1 MVRGCSLSDGHHH
14 VDGDSKKGFL
24 EYREKETGVEEKE
37 FTPVQEEL
45 VEALVWFKK
54 RNFTTKES
62 LKAKISTAS
71 CSAHQSVNPPG
82 CFVPKKRR
90 GCGDGFLSMKGPL
103 SNAVEEAKSTVTST
117 VDELRLPS
125 KKTQSCPDQ
134 EDAMSTTSSVDEV
147 VNTLGILVPVEKRGN
162 RKSHVKKSHYHHYVC
177 SHVDGLKLTIERQ
190 EEKKTAAGKKPVF
203 KLQRIDNEDGQ
214 GERSSE
220 KRKKIMGRVD
230 FKKLGLDPAPNF
242 SSQIKDRIDHQE
254 GRDSEIKLRIMKQV
268 FKTDM
273 NMHHDRFSMPV
284 NQIKDIKDFLKE
296 NEIEGTE
303 VKLVEMGLKDN
314 DVHQSTMRLRKCH
327 INSNISYVLAS
338 NWSDFL
344 RRNEGALKE
353 NDIVQVY
360 SFRRDGKLW
369 CVLIKIMDADD
380 VARGTA
386 ASERSTAQENN
397 NGDHGTVAGQAFHGS
412 QASEEGARMSQ
423 A

>member
-1 MVRGCSLSDGHHH
+1 MVCGCSLSDGHHH
-14 VDGDSKKGFL
+14 VDGDFKKGFL
-24 EYREKETGVEEKE
+24 ENREKETGVEEKE
-37 FTPVQEEL
+37 LTPVQGEL
-45 VEALVWFKK
+45 VEALVWFKE

-62 LKAKISTAS
+62 LKAKISTMAS

-90 GCGDGFLSMKGPL
+90 ACGDGFLSVKGPL

-117 VDELRLPS
+117 VDELRLSS

-134 EDAMSTTSSVDEV
+134 EDAMSTNSSVDGVE
-147 VNTLGILVPVEKRGN
+147 NTLGIVVPMEKRGN
-162 RKSHVKKSHYHHYVC
+162 RKSNVKKSHYHHYVC

-190 EEKKTAAGKKPVF
+190 EEKKNAAGKNPIF
-203 KLQRIDNEDGQ
+203 KLQRIENEDGQ
-214 GERSSE
+214 GERPSE
-220 KRKKIMGRVD
+220 KRKKMGRVD
-230 FKKLGLDPAPNF
+230 FNKLGLDPAPNF
-242 SSQIKDRIDHQE
+242 SSQIKDRIDHQD

-273 NMHHDRFSMPV
+273 NMHHDRFPMPV

-303 VKLVEMGLKDN
+303 VKLVEMGLKD
-314 DVHQSTMRLRKCH
+314 DDIHQSTMRLRKCH

-338 NWSDFL
+338 NWSGFL

-380 VARGTA
+380 VARSTA

-397 NGDHGTVAGQAFHGS
+397 NGDHGTVAGQAFHRS
-412 QASEEGARMSQ
+412 QASEEGARISQ

>member
-1 MVRGCSLSDGHHH
+1 MVRGCSLSDGHHL
-14 VDGDSKKGFL
+14 VDGDFKKGFL
-24 EYREKETGVEEKE
+24 ESREKETGVEEKE
-37 FTPVQEEL
+37 STPVQEEL

-54 RNFTTKES
+54 RNFTTTES
-62 LKAKISTAS
+62 SKAKISTAS
-71 CSAHQSVNPPG
+71 CSAHQSVNPPW

-90 GCGDGFLSMKGPL
+90 GCGDGFLSMKAPL

-125 KKTQSCPDQ
+125 KKTQSCPHQ

-147 VNTLGILVPVEKRGN
+147 VKTLGILVPMEKRGN
-162 RKSHVKKSHYHHYVC
+162 RKSHVKKSHYHHYVF
-177 SHVDGLKLTIERQ
+177 SNVDGLKLKIERQ
-190 EEKKTAAGKKPVF
+190 EEKKTAAGKKPIF

-214 GERSSE
+214 GERPSE
-220 KRKKIMGRVD
+220 KRKKMGRVD
-230 FKKLGLDPAPNF
+230 IEKLGLDPAPNF

-273 NMHHDRFSMPV
+273 SMHHDRFSMPV

-303 VKLVEMGLKDN
+303 VKLVEMGLKDD

-327 INSNISYVLAS
+327 INSNISCVLAS

-412 QASEEGARMSQ
+412 QASEEGARISQ

>member
-1 MVRGCSLSDGHHH
+1 MVRECSLSDGHHH
-14 VDGDSKKGFL
+14 VDGDFKKGFL
-24 EYREKETGVEEKE
+24 ESREKETGVEEKE
-37 FTPVQEEL
+37 LTPVQEEL

-54 RNFTTKES
+54 RNFTTTES
-62 LKAKISTAS
+62 SKAKISTMAS
-71 CSAHQSVNPPG
+71 CSARQSVNPPW

-90 GCGDGFLSMKGPL
+90 RCGDGFLSMKFPL
-103 SNAVEEAKSTVTST
+103 NNAVEEAKSTVTST

-125 KKTQSCPDQ
+125 TESCSDQ

-147 VNTLGILVPVEKRGN
+147 VNTLGTLVPMEKRGN
-162 RKSHVKKSHYHHYVC
+162 RKSCHVKKSHYHHYVF
-177 SHVDGLKLTIERQ
+177 SYVDGLKLKIERQ
-190 EEKKTAAGKKPVF
+190 EEEKTAAGKKPIF

-214 GERSSE
+214 GERPSE
-220 KRKKIMGRVD
+220 KRKKMGRVD
-230 FKKLGLDPAPNF
+230 FEKLGLDPAPNF

-303 VKLVEMGLKDN
+303 VKLVEMGLKDD

-327 INSNISYVLAS
+327 INSSISYVLAS

-412 QASEEGARMSQ
+412 LASEEGARISQ